1 MKKYKVHICF
11 VYEKFLSNVITAL
24 DDEIKPGKLVLCV
37 PDRFLTEIDTALE
50 FFDKKGLAVEIVK
63 IGDPHDL
70 KALKLKFLDL
80 AARFDNPKEVGLNLS
95 GGSKIMTIAAQLVFM
110 ENGFDCFYVVEEK
123 DQIIMVKD
131 NDREPYEIQDKLK
144 IEDFCQIRG
153 NRLRKTPKRNLL
165 VPAESRALFK
175 EIFSH
180 IEDYLKPLSSLNY
193 FASAAEREH
202 TLSILHNVPEDQWQ
216 ILQLFY
222 DHGAIKYYDNHRI
235 TFSSEKGREF
245 CQGFWLED
253 HIYLELK
260 KVDKE
265 VGLQDFACSVEIENK
280 HGVPNEVDAMF
291 LYNNHLYL
299 IECKTAK
306 MKEKGTDIIY
316 KIDTL
321 NKSAWLQ
328 TKSILATFR
337 KLKRHD
343 LRRAEDLGI
352 SVISGS
358 ALLNFSKFILKLLQP
373 ESTENH
379 R

>member
-1 MKKYKVHICF
+1 MKKYQIHVCF
-11 VYEKFLSNVITAL
+11 VFEKFLSNVLAAL
-24 DDEIKPGKLVLCV
+24 DDEIKPEKVVLCT
-37 PDRFLTEIDTALE
+37 PNRFINELDSAVSFFERKGLGVEVVELGDPYDLKSLKQKFLNLAAE
-50 FFDKKGLAVEIVK
+50 FDKPENVAV
-63 IGDPHDL
+63 
-70 KALKLKFLDL
+70 
-80 AARFDNPKEVGLNLS
+80 NLS
-95 GGSKIMTIAAQLVFM
+95 GGNKIMTIAAQAVFM
-110 ENGFDCFYVVEEK
+110 ENGFDCFYVVGEK

-131 NDREPYEIQDKLK
+131 NDREPFDIQDKLK
-144 IEDFCQIRG
+144 IEDFCEIRG
-153 NRLRKTPKRNLL
+153 SKLRKVPKRHLL

-175 EIFSH
+175 EIFGN
-180 IEDYLKPLSSLNY
+180 IDDYLKPLSSLNY
-193 FASAAEREH
+193 FASAAERDH
-202 TLSILHNVPEDQWQ
+202 TLSILHNIPENQWQ

-260 KVDKE
+260 KVDNE
-265 VGLQDFACSVEIENK
+265 IGLQDFACSVEIEND
-280 HGVPNEVDAMF
+280 HGVPNELDAVF

-299 IECKTAK
+299 VECKTAK
-306 MKEKGTDIIY
+306 MKEKGTDVIY

-321 NKSAWLQ
+321 NKSAWLP
-328 TKSILATFR
+328 TKSIIASFR
-337 KLKRHD
+337 KLKKHD
-343 LRRAEDLGI
+343 LKRAEDLGI

-373 ESTENH
+373 EITETH